1 MLAGTLC
8 FVMLPKS
15 TTWLALKSNKH
26 AKCYVRSQTMVFSRL
41 GGNFLGV
48 VDSMKET
55 QSMADFAKQVAK
67 FGESVMKHERNYT
80 WRCMDVCFDDL
91 LAPRQ
96 AWAVERA
103 KGTVGRLAVQ
113 AKRPRLQVQK
123 AKRQQA
129 RQVDAPTMDDFDRAG
144 LARQVAVPTQEGLGQ
159 AKQKPNLGDQPRQ
172 APFQNAVL

>member
-26 AKCYVRSQTMVFSRL
+26 AKCYVKDEPGALEETSCK
-41 GGNFLGV
+41 G
-48 VDSMKET
+48 KEGC
-55 QSMADFAKQVAK
+55 K
-67 FGESVMKHERNYT
+67 R
-80 WRCMDVCFDDL
+80 W
-91 LAPRQ
+91 Q
-96 AWAVERA
+96 ARAVERA